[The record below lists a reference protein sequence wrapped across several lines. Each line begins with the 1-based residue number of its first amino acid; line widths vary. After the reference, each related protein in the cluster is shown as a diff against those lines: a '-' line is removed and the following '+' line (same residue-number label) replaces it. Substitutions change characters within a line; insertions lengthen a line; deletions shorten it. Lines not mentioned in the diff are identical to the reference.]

1 MGVYGNPAGS
11 PYGQPYGSPGG
22 VAQPGLAGPGFP
34 YTALT
39 PDVTM
44 VPTTTNGPLP
54 DRYGWIQRYEFGVM
68 PFSPVKDG
76 WDRFGEWAFDLGLKY
91 VAPLYPI
98 PAIFSFEQQYDL
110 RLLTGPSS
118 PPDTYARPIF
128 RARSIGS
135 AGTSSSKR
143 PSPAPERRR
152 RVQSV
157 DRQRF
162 SEELESRRVR
172 LGRAGRIS
180 LHSVARGHV
189 YLGGRLLG
197 PPARTHPAL
206 GRNDLS
212 PQSILAMGPDLPAG
226 ARELFIC
233 GMSSVSKPRS
243 TRGSNTIR
251 KPTKSTTPSSAS
263 ETGWNSTIG
272 EP

>member
-1 MGVYGNPAGS
+1 MQPGMMSPPMGVYGNPAGS
-11 PYGQPYGSPGG
+11 PYGMPYGSPGG
-22 VAQPGLAGPGFP
+22 LVPPGLAGPSFP

-76 WDRFGEWAFDLGLKY
+76 ADRFGEWAFDLGLKY

-98 PAIFSFEQQYDL
+98 PATFSFEQQYDL

-118 PPDTYARPIF
+118 APDTYPANLPGSLNRIGWDFELKTAVPGPLNVVAAF
-128 RARSIGS
+128 NPSIDS
-135 AGTSSSKR
+135 DFQKSLN
-143 PSPAPERRR
+143 
-152 RVQSV
+152 Q
-157 DRQRF
+157 
-162 SEELESRRVR
+162 RRVR
-172 LGRAGRIS
+172 LGWAGRIS
-180 LHSVARGHV
+180 LHSVARAHV

-212 PQSILAMGPDLPAG
+212 SQSILAMGPDLPTG
-226 ARELFIC
+226 ARERL
-233 GMSSVSKPRS
+233 SV
-243 TRGSNTIR
+243 G
-251 KPTKSTTPSSAS
+251 
-263 ETGWNSTIG
+263 
-272 EP
+272 